1 MIRHMQDI
9 HIRRSSGDVYDFV
22 ATRYADNHPRWDEDL
37 VELRRLD
44 QGPIAKGSRF
54 VMKLRRGFGTID
66 EVINEV
72 VELVP
77 GRCIAFR
84 SGSRAMEFNIAFN
97 FDSVADGTRLRVE
110 VGAEPHGAMRVM
122 SPILRRAM
130 PRIATR
136 NTARI
141 RELLEAEAA

>member
-9 HIRRSSGDVYDFV
+9 HIRRTSGDVYDFV
-22 ATRYADNHPRWDEDL
+22 ASRYADNHPRWDEDV

-54 VMKLRRGFGTID
+54 VMKLRRGFGRID
-66 EVINEV
+66 EVLNEV

-84 SGSRAMEFNIAFN
+84 SGSPAMEFNIAFN

-122 SPILRRAM
+122 SPMLRRAM
-130 PRIATR
+130 PRIAAR